1 MNILMI
7 VTSHE
12 DFGTSGRK
20 TGLWLEEFAAPY
32 YRFKEAGADITL
44 ASPAGGQPPVDPASL
59 GDDFQSDDT
68 RRFND
73 DSEAQDLLANTKL
86 LSSIKADGFD
96 AVFYPGGHGPL
107 YDLTD
112 DEHSLALLRAFDA
125 DQKPIGTVCHGVTAL
140 IKATTAE
147 NKSLVD
153 GREITGF
160 TDSEEAAVGATEIV
174 PFSVE
179 QELAK
184 VGAVFRSADDWA
196 DFSIRDGHIITGQN
210 PGSSDSAA
218 RLLLDVLKA

>member
-12 DFGTSGRK
+12 DFGSSGRK
-20 TGLWLEEFAAPY
+20 TGLWLEELAAPY

-44 ASPAGGQPPVDPASL
+44 ASPLGGQPPVDPASL

-68 RRFND
+68 RRFTD
-73 DSEAQDLLANTKL
+73 DSEAQDLLANTKP
-86 LSSIKADGFD
+86 LSSLKADGFD

-112 DEHSLALLRAFDA
+112 DVHSLALLRSFNA
-125 DQKPIGTVCHGVTAL
+125 DQRPIGTVCHGVTAL
-140 IKATTAE
+140 IKATDANDAPIVE
-147 NKSLVD
+147 

-160 TDSEEAAVGATEIV
+160 TDSEEAAAGATEIV

-179 QELAK
+179 QELVKA
-184 VGAVFRSADDWA
+184 GAIFKSANDWA
-196 DFSIRDGHIITGQN
+196 DYSIRDGHIVTGQN
-210 PGSSDSAA
+210 PGSSDSTA
-218 RLLLDVLKA
+218 RLLLDALKA